1 MISSDPLEIRLLSA
15 VENHLRKT
23 LAHIGDQRYLDLRAM
38 MEYHLGWVGESTAQ
52 KDGGKRIRPL
62 LLLLSCVAAEG
73 KWETALP
80 AASAVELIH
89 NFSLIHDDI
98 EDNSPLRRG
107 RPTIWAKW
115 GIPQAI
121 NTGDAMFTI
130 AHLSVLDLARNVPPN
145 IVLHSARL
153 LQQTCLDLTKGQYLD
168 IAYEETREINIDDYW
183 PMVAGK
189 TAALLSACTE
199 IGAVIAES
207 DPTIQEQ
214 YRIFGYKLGL
224 AFQVR
229 DDILG
234 IWGDAALTGK
244 SIESDLLS
252 GKKSL
257 PILYALSNE
266 GEFATRWQEG
276 AITEDEVDYMIA
288 ILESEGAKSYAQSEA
303 VKLHKEAIEALDK
316 AKPSAPAGNILRELV
331 GNLLDRQS

>member
-1 MISSDPLEIRLLSA
+1 MSSDPLEICLLSA
-15 VENHLRKT
+15 VENHLRIT
-23 LAHIGDQRYLDLRAM
+23 LSHIGDQRYLDLREM
-38 MEYHLGWVGESTAQ
+38 MEYHLGWVGESAAQ
-52 KDGGKRIRPL
+52 KAGGKRIRPL
-62 LLLLSCVAAEG
+62 LLLLSCVAADG

-80 AASAVELIH
+80 AAAAVELIH

-107 RPTIWAKW
+107 RPTIWANW

-121 NTGDAMFTI
+121 NTGDAMFTL
-130 AHLSVLDLARNVPPN
+130 AHLSILDLANDVSPN

-168 IAYEETREINIDDYW
+168 IAYEEPREIIIDDYW

-207 DPTIQEQ
+207 DPAIQEQ
-214 YRIFGYKLGL
+214 YRTFGYKLGL

-244 SIESDLLS
+244 SSESDLLT

-266 GEFATRWQEG
+266 GEFASRWQEG
-276 AITEDEVDYMIA
+276 AITEYEVDYVTA
-288 ILESEGAKSYAQSEA
+288 ILEAEGAKSYAQSEA
-303 VKLHKEAIEALDK
+303 IKLHKEAIEALDL
-316 AKPSAPAGNILRELV
+316 AQPSATAGNILRKLV
-331 GNLLDRQS
+331 ENLLYRQS

>member
-1 MISSDPLEIRLLSA
+1 MSSDPLEISLLSA
-15 VENHLRKT
+15 VEDHLRKT
-23 LAHIGDQRYLDLRAM
+23 IADIDDERYLDLRGM
-38 MEYHLGWVGESTAQ
+38 MEYHLGWVGESADQ
-52 KDGGKRIRPL
+52 KSGGKRVRPL
-62 LLLLSCVAAEG
+62 LLLLSCVAADG

-80 AASAVELIH
+80 AATAVELIH

-98 EDNSPLRRG
+98 EDNSPIRRG
-107 RPTIWAKW
+107 RPSIWSKW

-130 AHLSVLDLARNVPPN
+130 AHLSVLDLARNVPPD

-153 LQQTCLDLTKGQYLD
+153 LQQTCLDLTMGQYLD
-168 IAYEETREINIDDYW
+168 IAYEETSVINFDDYW
-183 PMVAGK
+183 LMVAGK

-199 IGAVIAES
+199 IGAVIAGS
-207 DPTIQEQ
+207 DPVIQEQ

-224 AFQVR
+224 AFQVQ

-244 SIESDLLS
+244 SNDSDLLS

-257 PILYALSNE
+257 PILYALSNRK
-266 GEFATRWQEG
+266 EFATLWQDG
-276 AITEDEVDYMIA
+276 AITEDELEYVTA
-288 ILESEGAKSYAQSEA
+288 ILESEGAKAYAQSEA
-303 VKLHKEAIEALDK
+303 VKLHHEAIEALDM
-316 AKPSAPAGNILRELV
+316 AKPSATGGNFLRKLV